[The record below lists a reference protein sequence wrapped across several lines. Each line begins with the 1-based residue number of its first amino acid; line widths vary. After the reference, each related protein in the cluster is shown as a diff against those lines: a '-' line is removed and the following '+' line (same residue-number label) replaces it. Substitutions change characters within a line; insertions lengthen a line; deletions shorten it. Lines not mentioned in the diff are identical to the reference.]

1 MKSPIKAAVLISG
14 GGTNLQAIMD
24 CVSEKALP
32 CVIQLVV
39 SNNPSAYGLAR
50 AALRGIDTAVVDHR
64 EFQNRTEFD
73 RRLIATL
80 EAHDVEVLFLA
91 GFMRILTD
99 DFVEHF
105 RGRMLNIHP
114 SLLPDLKGLD
124 THRRAID
131 AGHEFHGA
139 SVHFVTPEL
148 DSGPVILR
156 GKLRV
161 GANPTVETLQQR
173 VHQIEYRIYPQVV
186 EWYAHRR
193 LRLEQHTVYL
203 DDRALPATGEE
214 LLHDAL

>member
-1 MKSPIKAAVLISG
+1 MKQPIKAAVLISG

-24 CVSEKALP
+24 YVRENSLP
-32 CVIQLVV
+32 CNIQVVV
-39 SNNPSAYGLAR
+39 SNNASAYGLTRAAR
-50 AALRGIDTAVVDHR
+50 AGIATEVVDHR
-64 EFQNRTEFD
+64 RFTDRAAFD
-73 RRLIATL
+73 RKLIYTL
-80 EAHDVEVLFLA
+80 ETYDVEVLLLA

-99 DFVEHF
+99 EFVEHF

-124 THRRAID
+124 THRRAIE

-148 DSGPVILR
+148 DSGPVVLR

-161 GANPTVETLQQR
+161 GANPTVDTLQQR
-173 VHQIEYRIYPQVV
+173 VHDLEYRIYPQAV
-186 EWYAHRR
+186 EWYAYGR

-214 LLHDAL
+214 WFDETL